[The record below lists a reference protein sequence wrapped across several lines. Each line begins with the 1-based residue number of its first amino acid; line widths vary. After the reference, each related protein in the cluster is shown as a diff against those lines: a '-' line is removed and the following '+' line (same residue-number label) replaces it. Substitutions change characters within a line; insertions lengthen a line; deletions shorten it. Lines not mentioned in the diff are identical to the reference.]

1 MSNFWNVVWGGIIVL
16 LLLSGAFNLIEWKF
30 NLVAI
35 GIVVVIWLISMY
47 NNFVKLIQRTKEA
60 WADIDVQL
68 KRRYDLIPNLVET
81 VKGYASHERETF
93 DAVTNARAEA
103 TKVHVDPSNLTPETL
118 AAMAGA
124 EAGLGQAL
132 GKLLA
137 VAEAYPDLKANT
149 NFLELQRELS
159 DTENKIQAARRFYN
173 GNARDLKIALQSFP
187 SNIIGSMFNF
197 KEEAYFELEAGSAEK
212 EPVKVSF

>member
-1 MSNFWNVVWGGIIVL
+1 MAATYIILVVI
-16 LLLSGAFNLIEWKF
+16 A
-30 NLVAI
+30 
-35 GIVVVIWLISMY
+35 VVVLWAIVAY

-103 TKVHVDPSNLTPETL
+103 TKVHIDPSNLTPETL

-173 GNARDLKIALQSFP
+173 GNARDLKTALQSFP
-187 SNIIGSMFNF
+187 SNVIGNMFNF
-197 KEEAYFELEAGSAEK
+197 KEEAYFELEAGSIEK
-212 EPVKVSF
+212 EPVKVGFN

>member
-1 MSNFWNVVWGGIIVL
+1 MSTTYIILIVAVVLVL
-16 LLLSGAFNLIEWKF
+16 WA
-30 NLVAI
+30 VMA
-35 GIVVVIWLISMY
+35 Y

-103 TKVHVDPSNLTPETL
+103 TKVHVDPSKITPETI

-173 GNARDLKIALQSFP
+173 GNVRDLAIALKSFP
-187 SNIIGSMFNF
+187 SNVIGNMFGF
-197 KEEAYFELEAGSAEK
+197 KGESYFELEGDSVER
-212 EPVKVSF
+212 EPVKVNFN

>member
-1 MSNFWNVVWGGIIVL
+1 MSTTVIVL
-16 LLLSGAFNLIEWKF
+16 VVLGVIVLWAI
-30 NLVAI
+30 VA
-35 GIVVVIWLISMY
+35 Y

-93 DAVTNARAEA
+93 DAVTNARAAA
-103 TKVHVDPSNLTPETL
+103 TQVHVDPGDITPE
-118 AAMAGA
+118 AIQAMAGA
-124 EAGLGQAL
+124 EQQLTGAL

-137 VAEAYPDLKANT
+137 IAEAYPDLKASQ
-149 NFLELQRELS
+149 NFSQLQTELS

-173 GNARDLKIALQSFP
+173 GNARDLKIGLQSFP
-187 SNIIGSMFNF
+187 SNVIGKLFSFT
-197 KEEAYFELEAGSAEK
+197 EEPYFELEEGDVAK
-212 EPVKVSF
+212 ENVKVSF

>member
-1 MSNFWNVVWGGIIVL
+1 MSLSYIILAVV
-16 LLLSGAFNLIEWKF
+16 A
-30 NLVAI
+30 
-35 GIVVVIWLISMY
+35 VVVLWAVFAY
-47 NNFVKLIQRTKEA
+47 NNFVTLIQRTKEA

-81 VKGYASHERETF
+81 VKGYAGHERETF

-103 TKVHVDPSNLTPETL
+103 TKVHVDPSKITPESL
-118 AAMAGA
+118 QAMAGA

-159 DTENKIQAARRFYN
+159 DTENKIQASRRFYN
-173 GNARDLKIALQSFP
+173 GNARDLNTRVEVFP
-187 SNIIGSMFNF
+187 GNIIAKFFGFS
-197 KEEAYFELEAGSAEK
+197 KQEYFDLDEGDVAKNNVE
-212 EPVKVSF
+212 VKF